1 MTRVRLNKTI
11 LAIAGTSAVFFAI
24 GYLIP
29 KEPVIRQV
37 EIETPAL
44 YKVAGVIDGDTI
56 VVNMND
62 KPETIRFIGVD
73 TPETVHPT
81 KPKECYGEEAS
92 KKTLEML
99 LSKFVYLVPDPQTK
113 NVDKYGRLLRYVFL
127 EDGTFV
133 NAKLIEGGFGFN
145 YIYDPFQFMKEFDRL
160 EKQAK
165 STKIG
170 LWGACN
176 L

>member
-1 MTRVRLNKTI
+1 MIQVKLNKTI
-11 LAIAGTSAVFFAI
+11 LAIAVTAAVFLAV
-24 GYLIP
+24 GYFIP
-29 KEPVIRQV
+29 KKPVVRQV
-37 EIETPAL
+37 EIEKPTL

-73 TPETVHPT
+73 TPETVHPS

-92 KKTLEML
+92 KRTLEML
-99 LSKFVYLVPDPQTK
+99 LGKSVYLVPDPQTK
-113 NVDKYGRLLRYVFL
+113 NTDQYGRFLRYVFL

-133 NAKLIEGGFGFN
+133 NAKLVEGGFGFN

-165 STKIG
+165 SAKVG
-170 LWGACN
+170 LWGVCN

>member
-1 MTRVRLNKTI
+1 MIPAKLNKTI
-11 LAIAGTSAVFFAI
+11 LVLASTAAVFLAV

-29 KEPVIRQV
+29 KEPAIRQV
-37 EIETPAL
+37 EIPAL

-62 KPETIRFIGVD
+62 EPETIRFIGID
-73 TPETVHPT
+73 TPETVHPS
-81 KPKECYGEEAS
+81 KPKECYGDEAS
-92 KKTLEML
+92 KKTIEML
-99 LSKFVYLVPDPQTK
+99 LGKSVYLIPDPQTK
-113 NVDKYGRLLRYVFL
+113 DRDQYGRLLRFVFL

-160 EKQAK
+160 EKQAR
-165 STKIG
+165 SAKIG

>member
-1 MTRVRLNKTI
+1 M
-11 LAIAGTSAVFFAI
+11 IAGTAAIFLAV

-29 KEPVIRQV
+29 KEPAIRQV
-37 EIETPAL
+37 EIPAL

-62 KPETIRFIGVD
+62 RPETIRFIGVD
-73 TPETVHPT
+73 TPETVHPS
-81 KPKECYGEEAS
+81 KAKQCYGDEAS

-99 LSKFVYLVPDPQTK
+99 LGKSVYLIPDPQTK
-113 NVDKYGRLLRYVFL
+113 DRDQYGRLLRFVFL

-165 STKIG
+165 SAKIG

>member
-1 MTRVRLNKTI
+1 M
-11 LAIAGTSAVFFAI
+11 IAGTAAIFLAI

-29 KEPVIRQV
+29 KEPAIRKV
-37 EIETPAL
+37 EIPAL
-44 YKVAGVIDGDTI
+44 YKVASVIDGDTI

-62 KPETIRFIGVD
+62 RPETIRFIGVD
-73 TPETVHPT
+73 TPETVHPS

-99 LSKFVYLVPDPQTK
+99 LGKSVYLVPDPQTK
-113 NVDKYGRLLRYVFL
+113 DRDQYGRLLRFVFL

-165 STKIG
+165 SAKVG
-170 LWGACN
+170 LWGICN

>member
-1 MTRVRLNKTI
+1 MIPIKSNKTI
-11 LAIAGTSAVFFAI
+11 LVIAGTAAIFLAI

-29 KEPVIRQV
+29 KEPAIRQV
-37 EIETPAL
+37 EIPAL

-56 VVNMND
+56 VVNIND
-62 KPETIRFIGVD
+62 RPETIRFIGVD
-73 TPETVHPT
+73 TPETVHPS
-81 KPKECYGEEAS
+81 KPKECYGDEAS

-99 LSKFVYLVPDPQTK
+99 LGKSVHLIPDPQTK
-113 NVDKYGRLLRYVFL
+113 DRDQYGRLLRFVFL

-165 STKIG
+165 SAKVG

>member
-1 MTRVRLNKTI
+1 MIQTRLNKTI
-11 LAIAGTSAVFFAI
+11 LAIAGTAAVSLAV
-24 GYLIP
+24 GYFIP

-37 EIETPAL
+37 EIPAL

-73 TPETVHPT
+73 TPETVHPS
-81 KPKECYGEEAS
+81 KPKECYGDEAS

-99 LSKFVYLVPDPQTK
+99 LGKFVYLVPDPQTK
-113 NVDKYGRLLRYVFL
+113 DRDQYDRLLRFVFL

-160 EKQAK
+160 EKQARSAK
-165 STKIG
+165 VG
-170 LWGACN
+170 LWGVCN